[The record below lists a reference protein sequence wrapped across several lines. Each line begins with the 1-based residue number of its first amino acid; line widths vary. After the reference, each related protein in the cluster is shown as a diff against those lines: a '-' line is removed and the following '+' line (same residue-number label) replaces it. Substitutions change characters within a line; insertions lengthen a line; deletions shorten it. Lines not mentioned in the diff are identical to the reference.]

1 MNFIIF
7 EIDNENQKL
16 IKTKNIIDVELRTSC
31 LENEKHYII
40 LIKFYDEYTQSNNFI
55 SAKFNTLNN
64 AKAEMKKIYSLI
76 K

>member
-1 MNFIIF
+1 MNFILF

-16 IKTKNIIDVELRTSC
+16 IKTKNIIDAELKTSY

-40 LIKFYDEYTQSNNFI
+40 LIKFYDEYTQSNKFI

-64 AKAEMKKIYSLI
+64 AKSEMKKIYSLI

>member
-1 MNFIIF
+1 MNFILF

-16 IKTKNIIDVELRTSC
+16 IKTKNIIDAELKISY
-31 LENEKHYII
+31 LENEKCYII
-40 LIKFYDEYTQSNNFI
+40 LIKFYDEYTQSNTFI

>member
-1 MNFIIF
+1 MNFILF
-7 EIDNENQKL
+7 EIDNETQKL
-16 IKTKNIIDVELRTSC
+16 IKTKNIIDADLKTEVS
-31 LENEKHYII
+31 ENEKRYII

>member
-1 MNFIIF
+1 MNFILF

-16 IKTKNIIDVELRTSC
+16 IKTKNIIDAELKTSYS
-31 LENEKHYII
+31 ENEKCYII
-40 LIKFYDEYTQSNNFI
+40 LIKFYDEYTQSNKFI

>member
-1 MNFIIF
+1 MNFILF
-7 EIDNENQKL
+7 EIDNETQKL
-16 IKTKNIIDVELRTSC
+16 IKTKNIIDADLKTESF
-31 LENEKHYII
+31 ENEKYYII

>member
-1 MNFIIF
+1 MNFILF
-7 EIDNENQKL
+7 EIDDENQKL
-16 IKTKNIIDVELRTSC
+16 IKTKNIIDAELKTSYS
-31 LENEKHYII
+31 ENEKCYII
-40 LIKFYDEYTQSNNFI
+40 LIKFYDEYTQSNIFI

>member
-1 MNFIIF
+1 MNFILF

-16 IKTKNIIDVELRTSC
+16 IKTKNIIDADLKTEVS
-31 LENEKHYII
+31 ENEKQYII

-55 SAKFNTLNN
+55 STKFNTLNN